1 MQISR
6 QFISIDNNK
15 EKIKSFLLDAM
26 FKPRLSLIEWSKITK
41 QTPSFKIGYPVQH
54 LASLITG
61 VEGGRSGARGDDL
74 EDGSEV
80 KGCNRVDQV
89 DNCKEC
95 KSKVLRLETSCPK
108 CGSENIKRMDDSKW
122 LITVKSEDELNL
134 SLNLIPRFVFVILY
148 YPFLKESNFDSVKI
162 EAFEI
167 WPQYS
172 HKFRKLI
179 ENYYFNIYLEHI
191 KKNPKKTPA
200 PQNFWPF
207 SFQFYLSMP
216 VKVFDCNVLNINS
229 KPEVNINSYLEPYEV
244 RSLDNCE
251 LMPVNILKKEEI
263 KQYSFEGKDFL
274 NKNDIDKI
282 DLRDTQ
288 RAVPH
293 KKKYQRIKAKN

>member
-1 MQISR
+1 MQVNKK
-6 QFISIDNNK
+6 FISIDNN
-15 EKIKSFLLDAM
+15 EDRIKSFLLDAM

-74 EDGSEV
+74 VDRSEV

-95 KSKVLRLETSCPK
+95 KSKVMRLETACPK
-108 CGSENIKRMDDSKW
+108 CGSKNIKRMDDSKW
-122 LITVKSEDELNL
+122 LISIKSEDELNL
-134 SLNLIPRFVFVILY
+134 SLNLIPRFVFIIMY

-167 WPQYS
+167 WPQYNQ
-172 HKFRKLI
+172 KFRQLM
-179 ENYYFNIYLEHI
+179 ENYYYNIYLEHI
-191 KKNPKKTPA
+191 KKNPNKTPA

-207 SFQFYLSMP
+207 SFQFYLSLP
-216 VKVFDCNVLNINS
+216 VKVFECDVLNINS
-229 KPEVNINSYLEPYEV
+229 MPKININSYLKPFEV

-263 KQYSFEGKDFL
+263 KYYGFEEKDFL
-274 NKNDIDKI
+274 NKNDIEKI
-282 DLRDTQ
+282 DLRNTQ

-293 KKKYQRIKAKN
+293 KEKYRRIKAKN